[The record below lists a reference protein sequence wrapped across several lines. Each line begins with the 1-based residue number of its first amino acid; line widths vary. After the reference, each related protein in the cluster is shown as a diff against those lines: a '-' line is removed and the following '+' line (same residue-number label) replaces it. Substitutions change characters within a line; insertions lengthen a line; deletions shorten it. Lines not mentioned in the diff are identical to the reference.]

1 MKHNVPMGLIGR
13 IFKGKDKDRDGGPV
27 SSQFYE
33 SEPSSGNEHSRNAP
47 RRELVQ
53 VILRDTMRKHGIPS
67 DWIECR
73 VLSTVSRSGRPGLH
87 VNFVV
92 KSAHHQMLGYVFAFQ
107 DSFERELS
115 RFEPRARD
123 WLLSL
128 AWEFQ
133 DFKVEELPDP
143 KTFAASGPA
152 PLAELKEAHAAMSF
166 APTRDPLQDAEAR
179 KSEEEVEQD
188 LKALFAIRDAALAEA
203 AGKRPLPGHADFAPT
218 EPSHDS
224 DKDR

>member
-1 MKHNVPMGLIGR
+1 MKHNVAMGLIGR
-13 IFKGKDKDRDGGPV
+13 IFKGKDKDQGGPA
-27 SSQFYE
+27 SSHFYE
-33 SEPSSGNEHSRNAP
+33 SEPSSGDEQTRNAP

-67 DWIECR
+67 DWIESR
-73 VLSTVSRSGRPGLH
+73 VLSTVSRSGRPGMH

-123 WLLSL
+123 WLMSL

-133 DFKVEELPDP
+133 DFKPEELPDP

-152 PLAELKEAHAAMSF
+152 PLAELKEAHVARSF
-166 APTRDPLQDAEAR
+166 EPTHDPMADEDER
-179 KSEEEVEQD
+179 KNEEDVERD
-188 LKALFAIRDAALAEA
+188 LKALFAIRDAALADA
-203 AGKRPLPGHADFAPT
+203 AGKAPPPGHGDFQVTQPF
-218 EPSHDS
+218 HDS
-224 DKDR
+224 GKPS